1 MSHVANLRTAPTAA
15 GRLDPQAIRRDFPIF
30 ENNPGLI
37 FLDSGASAQK
47 PRAVIDTVADYYRTD
62 YANIHRGVYRLS
74 ARSTE
79 LYEAARETV
88 RRFLSAPDAREIV
101 FTRNATEAINL
112 VASSWGGTFLKPGD
126 EIVISE
132 LEHHA
137 NIVPWQMLRDRIGCR
152 LVVAPID
159 ETGGLDMAALERL
172 VSVRTKLIAVTH
184 LANAIGALVP
194 VESIARLAQAV
205 GAKLLVDGS
214 QAAPRL
220 PVDVQAI
227 GCDFYTFT
235 GHKTYGPSGSGV
247 LWARKEILDAMP
259 PYQTG
264 GDMILQVTFEKTT
277 FQEPPHRFEAGTPD
291 IAAVI
296 GLARALEYIES
307 LGRNA
312 ILEHEEA
319 LTGYGVDV
327 LSQMPG
333 VRLIG
338 AGQRRLAILSFEVEG
353 IHPHD
358 LATILDQHKV
368 AVRAGHHCAQPLM
381 DRLGL
386 AATTRASL
394 GVYND
399 ESDIDALAAAIRAAQ
414 TIFARP
420 RSAR

>member
-1 MSHVANLRTAPTAA
+1 MTKTATLRAA
-15 GRLDPQAIRRDFPIF
+15 KPALDPAEIRRDFPIF
-30 ENNPGLI
+30 ANNPGLV

-47 PRAVIDTVADYYRTD
+47 PSVVIDAIADYYRTD

-74 ARSTE
+74 ATSTE
-79 LYEAARETV
+79 MYESARETV
-88 RRFLSAPDAREIV
+88 RRFLNAPDVREVV
-101 FTRNATEAINL
+101 FVRNATEAINL
-112 VASSWGGTFLKPGD
+112 VAASWGGSFVGPGD

-137 NIVPWQMLRDRIGCR
+137 NIVPWQMLRDRTGCTLR
-152 LVVAPID
+152 VAPID
-159 ETGGLDMAALERL
+159 ATGGLDLTALEAL
-172 VSVRTKLIAVTH
+172 LGPQTKLVAITH
-184 LANAIGALVP
+184 LANAIGTLVP
-194 VESIARLAQAV
+194 VETIARLAHRV

-227 GCDFYTFT
+227 GCDFYVFT
-235 GHKTYGPSGSGV
+235 GHKVYGPTGSGV
-247 LWARKEILDAMP
+247 LWARKEILDEMP

-277 FQEPPHRFEAGTPD
+277 FQEPPARFEAGTPD
-291 IAAVI
+291 IAAVV
-296 GLARALEYIES
+296 GLAKAIEYVEG
-307 LGRNA
+307 LGRDA

-319 LTGYGVDV
+319 LTGYGVDR
-327 LSQMPG
+327 LSRMPG
-333 VRLIG
+333 VRLVG
-338 AGQRRLAILSFEVEG
+338 AGQRRLAILSFEVEHV
-353 IHPHD
+353 HPHD

-381 DRLGL
+381 DKLGL

-399 ESDIDALAAAIRAAQ
+399 EGDIDALAAAIEAAQ
-414 TIFARP
+414 EMFAR
-420 RSAR
+420 